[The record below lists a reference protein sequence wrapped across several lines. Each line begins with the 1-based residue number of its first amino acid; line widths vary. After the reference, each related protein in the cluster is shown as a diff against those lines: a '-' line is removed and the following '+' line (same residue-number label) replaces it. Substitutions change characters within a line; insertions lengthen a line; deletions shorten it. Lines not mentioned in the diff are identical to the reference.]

1 MRTMTENIVEVENLR
16 VNIGKKTI
24 LNDVNLKLQK
34 GEAVVIAGRNGSGKT
49 TFLKCLAEVIYP
61 DEGHIHYSSSV
72 SRDKIGFI
80 SDQVSLLEN
89 LSLRQ
94 GIDFHKDV
102 YSIKDFDDTLLME
115 LNLNLNQ
122 KIKNLSAGERILFH
136 LSLIL
141 AQQPEILLVDE
152 IIHAI
157 DPYIREQFLEAVI
170 DLLERDKAT
179 LVMINHTFS
188 EIEKIPERVLIMEKG
203 QFIVDEKSETLGE
216 KLKKVVLESEIPK
229 EIPCIFKRELT
240 QLKEYFIYPFDA
252 NFKDKFSLDF
262 KDVNLNEIIKA
273 FIGGQYAQ
281 KGNQ

>member
-1 MRTMTENIVEVENLR
+1 MTENIVEVENLR

-24 LNDVNLKLQK
+24 LDNVDLQLHK

-49 TFLKCLAEVIYP
+49 TLLKCLAEVIYP
-61 DEGHIHYSSSV
+61 DEGHIHYSRSV

-89 LSLRQ
+89 LSLQQ

-102 YSIKDFDDTLLME
+102 YSIKDFDDALLRE
-115 LNLNLNQ
+115 LNLDLNQ
-122 KIKNLSAGERILFH
+122 RIKNLSAGERILFH

-141 AQQPEILLVDE
+141 AQKPEILLVDE

-157 DPYIREQFLEAVI
+157 DPYLREQFLEAVI
-170 DLLERDKAT
+170 GLLERNQTT
-179 LVMINHTFS
+179 LVMVNHTFS

-203 QFIVDEKSETLGE
+203 QFIVDEKSETLGK
-216 KLKKVVLESEIPK
+216 KLKKVVIESEIPEK
-229 EIPCIFKRELT
+229 IPCIFKRELT
-240 QLKEYFIYPFDA
+240 QLKEYFIYPFTE
-252 NFKDKFSLDF
+252 NLKDKYSLDF
-262 KDVNLNEIIKA
+262 KDANLNEIIKA

>member
-1 MRTMTENIVEVENLR
+1 MSQNIVEVENLSLR
-16 VNIGKKTI
+16 IGKKKI
-24 LNDVNLKLQK
+24 LDKIQLQLQK
-34 GEAVVIAGRNGSGKT
+34 GEAVMIAGRNGSGKT
-49 TFLKCLAEVIYP
+49 TFLKCLANVVFP
-61 DEGHIHYSSSV
+61 DEGAITYSEKV
-72 SRDKIGFI
+72 SKEKIGFI

-89 LSLRQ
+89 YSLKQ

-102 YSIKDFDDTLLME
+102 YRIKDFDDTLIRE
-115 LNLNLNQ
+115 LKLDMNQ

-141 AQQPEILLVDE
+141 AQKPELLLVDE

-170 DLLERDKAT
+170 DLLEGDKAT

-203 QFIVDEKSETLGE
+203 RFIVDEKSEALGE
-216 KLKKVVLESEIPK
+216 RLKKVISET
-229 EIPCIFKRELT
+229 EISEEAPCIFKRELSHFREYYIYPYSEE
-240 QLKEYFIYPFDA
+240 LKE
-252 NFKDKFSLDF
+252 KFPYDY

-281 KGNQ
+281 KRNQ